1 MLSELSV
8 ENLAIVERARL
19 EPARGFTALS
29 GETGAGKS
37 LLVGALTLLVGARA
51 DPEAIRAGAARARV
65 EGRFQL
71 EPGPAHERA
80 AALLALWGVDFEG
93 GEIVIRREIAREGK
107 SRAWIN
113 QTPVTIAALA
123 ELGRVLLDVHGQHE
137 HQSLLVAD
145 RQRDVLD
152 RWAGLD
158 DVRAACAAAHEAWR
172 GASAERATFAAEEKR
187 AATEAD
193 AWAFAHEELQSAEL
207 KPGEDDELASRLARL
222 RHAGRLTQALARART
237 AIAGAETGDGGPGD
251 TTGRPDAGAL
261 HNTAEAE
268 RALRE
273 AALVDPVLA
282 ALADELASAR
292 VTLAEVLRAVDN
304 ALDPEALDPSEA
316 EAAEARHA
324 LLERLTRKH
333 HRALPELIAWRDE
346 LGARLARAADQ
357 GAERARLAEAE
368 RAARVALDQ
377 AARELTRR
385 RKAAARKLEPALAQE
400 LSVLGLAQATLTI
413 ALDPGDSIGGAP
425 GPAGAERVEFRIAPN
440 AGEDARPLAKIA
452 SGGELSRVMLALKTL
467 LAEQDGVDALLFD
480 EVDAGIGG
488 AVARA
493 VGERL
498 AALGRVRQVLCVTH
512 LPVIA
517 AQAERQFKVA
527 KVEQGGRTLATV
539 ERVEGEARVAE
550 LARMLAGD
558 VASPTTRRQAEE
570 LLALGTPLRAPKKR
584 APGRA
589 G

>member
-1 MLSELSV
+1 VLSELSV
-8 ENLAIVERARL
+8 DNLAIVERARL

-93 GEIVIRREIAREGK
+93 GEIVIRREIPREGK

-158 DVRAACAAAHEAWR
+158 HVRAACSAAWEAWR
-172 GASAERATFAAEEKR
+172 GAGAERTEFHAEEER

-193 AWAFAHEELQSAEL
+193 AWAFAHEELQRAEL

-237 AIAGAETGDGGPGD
+237 AIAGAETGMAADA
-251 TTGRPDAGAL
+251 GRADAGAL
-261 HNTAEAE
+261 HDAAEAE

-292 VTLAEVLRAVDN
+292 VTLAEVLRAVDD
-304 ALDPEALDPSEA
+304 ALDPEALDPAEA
-316 EAAEARHA
+316 EAVEARHA

-346 LGARLARAADQ
+346 LGARLARAEGRD
-357 GAERARLAEAE
+357 AERVRLAEAE
-368 RAARVALDQ
+368 RAAHATLDR

-385 RKAAARKLEPALAQE
+385 RKAAARKLEPALATE

-413 ALDPGDSIGGAP
+413 ALDPLEVP

-517 AQAERQFKVA
+517 AQAERQFRVA
-527 KVEQGGRTLATV
+527 KVEQAGRTLATV

-558 VASPTTRRQAEE
+558 AASATTRRQAEE
-570 LLALGTPLRAPKKR
+570 LLALRGAPLPLRTPKKR
-584 APGRA
+584 VTSEA
-589 G
+589 

>member
-8 ENLAIVERARL
+8 DNLAIVESARL

-51 DPEAIRAGAARARV
+51 DSDAIRTGAARARV

-71 EPGPAHERA
+71 DPGPAHDRA

-107 SRAWIN
+107 GRAWIN
-113 QTPVTIAALA
+113 QTPVTVAALA

-137 HQSLLVAD
+137 HQSLLSAD

-158 DVRAACAAAHEAWR
+158 DARVACGAAHEAWR
-172 GASAERATFAAEEKR
+172 QAGAERAAFTAEAER

-193 AWAFAHEELQSAEL
+193 AWEFAHEELQRAGL
-207 KPGEDDELASRLARL
+207 RPGEDDELASRLARL

-237 AIAGAETGDGGPGD
+237 AIAGAETGETADGGGA
-251 TTGRPDAGAL
+251 TRSGAGAL
-261 HNTAEAE
+261 HDAAEAE

-273 AALVDPVLA
+273 AALVDPALV
-282 ALADELASAR
+282 ALADELAAAR
-292 VTLAEVLRAVDN
+292 VTLAEVLRAVDD
-304 ALDPEALDPSEA
+304 ALDPEALDPAEA
-316 EAAEARHA
+316 EATEARHA

-368 RAARVALDQ
+368 RAARAALDH
-377 AARELTRR
+377 AARELTRL
-385 RKAAARKLEPALAQE
+385 RKGAARKLEPALAQE

-413 ALDPGDSIGGAP
+413 ALDPLEVP

-440 AGEDARPLAKIA
+440 AGEEARPLAKIA

-467 LAEQDGVDALLFD
+467 LAGQDGVDALLFD

-527 KVEQGGRTLATV
+527 KVEHGGRTLATV
-539 ERVEGEARVAE
+539 ERVDGEARVAE

-558 VASPTTRRQAEE
+558 AASATTRRQAEE
-570 LLALGTPLRAPKKR
+570 LLELQRPPLRAPKKR
-584 APGRA
+584 VVSRA
-589 G
+589 